1 MKEGDFIPYI
11 ISTHS
16 CPKLVKVLSSILLV
30 YVRQYFVQLGEIKTY
45 DIYDIKYL
53 IIYLEKKKNHASKE
67 SLNKSNWIT
76 INMPCLGVWK
86 NPHYFFLLLFK
97 EKKSKNM
104 RNLTSENLSILSKVI
119 WLVNNDSETK
129 TWDSLL
135 WVLDHVKIFLIRS
148 VSILDEN

>member
-1 MKEGDFIPYI
+1 
-11 ISTHS
+11 
-16 CPKLVKVLSSILLV
+16 
-30 YVRQYFVQLGEIKTY
+30 
-45 DIYDIKYL
+45 
-53 IIYLEKKKNHASKE
+53 
-67 SLNKSNWIT
+67 
-76 INMPCLGVWK
+76 
-86 NPHYFFLLLFK
+86 
-97 EKKSKNM
+97 M